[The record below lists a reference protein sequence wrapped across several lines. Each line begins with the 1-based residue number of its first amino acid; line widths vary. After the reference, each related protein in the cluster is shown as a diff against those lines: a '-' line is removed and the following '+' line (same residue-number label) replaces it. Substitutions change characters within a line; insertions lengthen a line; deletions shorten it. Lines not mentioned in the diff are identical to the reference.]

1 MRPCIAVIRRASGD
15 GHAVLGCH
23 GVNEFWLA
31 VDSKGFSEVPNRVAK
46 GISADSNLEPGLQAS
61 V

>member
-1 MRPCIAVIRRASGD
+1 MLEQIVNM
-15 GHAVLGCH
+15 LGCH

-31 VDSKGFSEVPNRVAK
+31 VDSKGFSEVPNRVAN
-46 GISADSNLEPGLQAS
+46 GISADSNLEPGLQAP